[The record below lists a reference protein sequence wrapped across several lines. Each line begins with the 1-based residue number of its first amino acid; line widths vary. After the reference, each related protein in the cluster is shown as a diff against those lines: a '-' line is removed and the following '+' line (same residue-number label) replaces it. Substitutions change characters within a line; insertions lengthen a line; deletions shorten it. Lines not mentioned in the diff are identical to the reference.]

1 MWSTNILAPPSS
13 SKAKQKSKS
22 TSNPPTTTV
31 PVFIKPVVTAE
42 PPQNQGRTVDNIV
55 DALGGKGQKP
65 KPGTAPRGGSSF
77 PY

>member
-1 MWSTNILAPPSS
+1 MVNQILASPSS
-13 SKAKQKSKS
+13 STSKS
-22 TSNPPTTTV
+22 TPPTTTV